1 MDSVI
6 PEMRRTAKIV
16 NFGLIYGAGPFR
28 MSQELGIPQKEAKTI
43 IEAYFE
49 KYSGIE
55 NYIQST
61 VEKAR
66 ELQYVETILG
76 RRRPVWDID
85 SSNHLHREAAK
96 RMAINMPIQGTNAE
110 MIKLAMIEIQKKMD
124 SKKMFKVYDM
134 WPDIAKESYEQE
146 FSKHEFKDIDHIVF
160 AGMGGSGTIG
170 DVFSS
175 ILSKN
180 DIHTSVVKG
189 YLLPKTV
196 DENTLVV
203 VTSVSG
209 NTQEPLTIL
218 KNSKNSKAKFIVF
231 SSGGMIK
238 EYALKNKINYQ
249 EIKMEHSPRAS
260 FSKYIFSMLKSL
272 ESVIPVKKSDVLDT
286 VSKMEIMQ
294 KNISSNN
301 LSENNNALN
310 IAEWITGTPVIYYP
324 WGLQSAAI
332 RFKNSLQ
339 ENSNL
344 HVITEDVIEACH
356 NGIVSWE
363 RNSNMQPILI
373 QGHDDYFKTKERW
386 DILKEFFNSKQI
398 QYKEIH
404 SLSGSIISKIINLI
418 YLFDYASIYYSVIS
432 GIDPSPVSA
441 IDFIKE
447 RLSK

>member
-1 MDSVI
+1 MVTRRMDL
-6 PEMRRTAKIV
+6 EELEKI
-16 NFGLIYGAGPFR
+16 
-28 MSQELGIPQKEAKTI
+28 
-43 IEAYFE
+43 
-49 KYSGIE
+49 
-55 NYIQST
+55 
-61 VEKAR
+61 
-66 ELQYVETILG
+66 
-76 RRRPVWDID
+76 
-85 SSNHLHREAAK
+85 
-96 RMAINMPIQGTNAE
+96 
-110 MIKLAMIEIQKKMD
+110 D
-124 SKKMFKVYDM
+124 SKKMFKVYDI

-146 FSKHEFKDIDHIVF
+146 FSKPEFSDIDHIVF

-203 VTSVSG
+203 VSSISG
-209 NTQEPLTIL
+209 NTHEPLTIL
-218 KNSKNSKAKFIVF
+218 ENSKNSQAKFIVF

-238 EYALKNKINYQ
+238 EYALKNKMNYQ

-260 FSKYIFSMLKSL
+260 LPKYIFSMLKTL

-286 VSKMEIMQ
+286 ISKMEIVR

-301 LSENNNALN
+301 LNENNTALN
-310 IAEWITGTPVIYYP
+310 LAKWITGFPVLYYP

-339 ENSNL
+339 ENSKL

-373 QGHDDYFKTKERW
+373 QGHDDYFKTIERW
-386 DILKEFFNSKQI
+386 KILKEFFRDRKI
-398 QYKEIH
+398 KFFEIK
-404 SLSGSIISKIINLI
+404 SVDGNILSKIVNLV
-418 YLFDYASIYYSVIS
+418 YLLDYASIYHAVLKK
-432 GIDPSPVSA
+432 IDPSPVNA
-441 IDFIKE
+441 IDFVKA
-447 RLSK
+447 RL

>member
-1 MDSVI
+1 MITRRMDL
-6 PEMRRTAKIV
+6 EELEKI
-16 NFGLIYGAGPFR
+16 
-28 MSQELGIPQKEAKTI
+28 
-43 IEAYFE
+43 
-49 KYSGIE
+49 
-55 NYIQST
+55 
-61 VEKAR
+61 
-66 ELQYVETILG
+66 
-76 RRRPVWDID
+76 
-85 SSNHLHREAAK
+85 
-96 RMAINMPIQGTNAE
+96 
-110 MIKLAMIEIQKKMD
+110 D
-124 SKKMFKVYDM
+124 SKKMFEVYDK

-146 FSKHEFKDIDHIVF
+146 LSKYEFNDIDHVIF
-160 AGMGGSGTIG
+160 SGMGGSGTIG
-170 DVFSS
+170 DIFSS

-180 DIHTSVVKG
+180 NIHTSVVKG

-209 NTQEPLTIL
+209 NTQESLTTL
-218 KNSKNSKAKFIVF
+218 KNSKNSQAKFIAF

-260 FSKYIFSMLKSL
+260 FPKYVFSMLKIL
-272 ESVIPVKKSDVLDT
+272 ESVIPMKKSNVLDT
-286 VSKMEIMQ
+286 ISKMEITQ

-301 LSENNNALN
+301 LNGNNMALN
-310 IAEWITGTPVIYYP
+310 IAKWITGTPVLYYP

-339 ENSNL
+339 ENSKL
-344 HVITEDVIEACH
+344 HAITEDVIEACH

-373 QGHDDYFKTKERW
+373 QGRDDYFKTIERW

-398 QYKEIH
+398 EYKEI
-404 SLSGSIISKIINLI
+404 SSVEGNIISKIINLI
-418 YLFDYASIYYSVIS
+418 YLLDYASIYHSVIS

>member
-1 MDSVI
+1 MNL
-6 PEMRRTAKIV
+6 EELEKI
-16 NFGLIYGAGPFR
+16 
-28 MSQELGIPQKEAKTI
+28 
-43 IEAYFE
+43 
-49 KYSGIE
+49 
-55 NYIQST
+55 
-61 VEKAR
+61 
-66 ELQYVETILG
+66 
-76 RRRPVWDID
+76 
-85 SSNHLHREAAK
+85 
-96 RMAINMPIQGTNAE
+96 
-110 MIKLAMIEIQKKMD
+110 D
-124 SKKMFKVYDM
+124 SKKIFKVYDK

-146 FSKHEFKDIDHIVF
+146 FLKPEFKDIDHIVF

-175 ILSKN
+175 VLSKN

-209 NTQEPLTIL
+209 NTQESLTIL
-218 KNSKNSKAKFIVF
+218 QNSKNNKAKFIAL

-238 EYALKNKINYQ
+238 QYAMKNGVNYQ

-260 FSKYIFSMLKSL
+260 FSKYIFATLKIL
-272 ESVIPVKKSDVLDT
+272 ELVIPVKKSDISDAI
-286 VSKMEIMQ
+286 SKMEIVQ

-301 LSENNNALN
+301 LNEENVALN
-310 IAEWITGTPVIYYP
+310 LAKWMTGIPALYYP
-324 WGLQSAAI
+324 GGLESAAI

-339 ENSNL
+339 ENSKL
-344 HVITEDVIEACH
+344 HVITEEVMEACH

-363 RNSNMQPILI
+363 RKSNIQPILI
-373 QGHDDYFKTKERW
+373 QGSDDYFKTKERW
-386 DILKEFFNSKQI
+386 ELLKEFFNSKQI
-398 QYKEIH
+398 DYKEIF
-404 SLSGSIISKIINLI
+404 SVNGNIISKITNLI
-418 YLFDYASIYYSVIS
+418 YLLDYASIYHSVIS

>member
-1 MDSVI
+1 MVTRRMDL
-6 PEMRRTAKIV
+6 EELEKI
-16 NFGLIYGAGPFR
+16 
-28 MSQELGIPQKEAKTI
+28 
-43 IEAYFE
+43 
-49 KYSGIE
+49 
-55 NYIQST
+55 
-61 VEKAR
+61 
-66 ELQYVETILG
+66 
-76 RRRPVWDID
+76 
-85 SSNHLHREAAK
+85 
-96 RMAINMPIQGTNAE
+96 
-110 MIKLAMIEIQKKMD
+110 D
-124 SKKMFKVYDM
+124 SKKMFKVYDI

-146 FSKHEFKDIDHIVF
+146 FSKPEFNDIDHIVF

-209 NTQEPLTIL
+209 NTQEPLMVL
-218 KNSKNSKAKFIVF
+218 KNSKNSKAKFIAF

-238 EYALKNKINYQ
+238 KYALKNEINYQ

-260 FSKYIFSMLKSL
+260 FPKYVFSMLRTL

-286 VSKMEIMQ
+286 ISKMEIVR
-294 KNISSNN
+294 KNIFSNN
-301 LSENNNALN
+301 LNENNTALN
-310 IAEWITGTPVIYYP
+310 LAKWITGTPVLYYP
-324 WGLQSAAI
+324 WGLESAAI

-339 ENSNL
+339 ENSKL
-344 HVITEDVIEACH
+344 HVMAEDIIEVCH
-356 NGIVSWE
+356 NGVVSWE
-363 RNSNMQPILI
+363 KDSIMQPILI
-373 QGHDDYFKTKERW
+373 QGHDDYSKTQERW
-386 DILKEFFNSKQI
+386 KILKEFFNSKQI
-398 QYKEIH
+398 ECKEI
-404 SLSGSIISKIINLI
+404 SSVKGSIISKIMNLI
-418 YLFDYASIYYSVIS
+418 YLFDYVSIYHSVIS

>member
-1 MDSVI
+1 MVTRRMDL
-6 PEMRRTAKIV
+6 EELEKI
-16 NFGLIYGAGPFR
+16 
-28 MSQELGIPQKEAKTI
+28 
-43 IEAYFE
+43 
-49 KYSGIE
+49 
-55 NYIQST
+55 
-61 VEKAR
+61 
-66 ELQYVETILG
+66 
-76 RRRPVWDID
+76 
-85 SSNHLHREAAK
+85 
-96 RMAINMPIQGTNAE
+96 
-110 MIKLAMIEIQKKMD
+110 D
-124 SKKMFKVYDM
+124 SKKMFKVYDI

-146 FSKHEFKDIDHIVF
+146 FSKPEFNDIDHIVF

-203 VTSVSG
+203 VTSISG
-209 NTQEPLTIL
+209 NTHEPLTIL
-218 KNSKNSKAKFIVF
+218 ENSKNSQAKFIVF

-238 EYALKNKINYQ
+238 EYALKNKMNYQ

-260 FSKYIFSMLKSL
+260 LPKYIFSMLKTL

-286 VSKMEIMQ
+286 ISKMEIVR

-301 LSENNNALN
+301 LNENNTALN
-310 IAEWITGTPVIYYP
+310 LAKWITGFPVLYYP

-339 ENSNL
+339 ENSKL

-373 QGHDDYFKTKERW
+373 QGHDDYIKTIERW
-386 DILKEFFNSKQI
+386 DILKEFFRDRKI
-398 QYKEIH
+398 EFFEIK
-404 SLSGSIISKIINLI
+404 SVDGNILSKIVNLV
-418 YLFDYASIYYSVIS
+418 YLLDYASIYHAVLKK
-432 GIDPSPVSA
+432 IDPSPVNA
-441 IDFIKE
+441 IDFVKA
-447 RLSK
+447 RL

>member
-1 MDSVI
+1 MITRRMDL
-6 PEMRRTAKIV
+6 EELEKI
-16 NFGLIYGAGPFR
+16 
-28 MSQELGIPQKEAKTI
+28 
-43 IEAYFE
+43 
-49 KYSGIE
+49 
-55 NYIQST
+55 
-61 VEKAR
+61 
-66 ELQYVETILG
+66 
-76 RRRPVWDID
+76 
-85 SSNHLHREAAK
+85 
-96 RMAINMPIQGTNAE
+96 
-110 MIKLAMIEIQKKMD
+110 D
-124 SKKMFKVYDM
+124 SKKMFEVYDK

-146 FSKHEFKDIDHIVF
+146 LSKYEFNDIDHVIF
-160 AGMGGSGTIG
+160 SGMGGSGTIG
-170 DVFSS
+170 DIFSS

-180 DIHTSVVKG
+180 NIHTSVVKG

-209 NTQEPLTIL
+209 NTQESLTTL
-218 KNSKNSKAKFIVF
+218 KNSKNSQAKFIAF

-260 FSKYIFSMLKSL
+260 FPKYVFSMLKIL
-272 ESVIPVKKSDVLDT
+272 ESVIPMKKSNVLDT
-286 VSKMEIMQ
+286 ISKMEITQ

-301 LSENNNALN
+301 LNGNNMALN
-310 IAEWITGTPVIYYP
+310 IAKWITGTPVLYYP

-339 ENSNL
+339 ENSKL
-344 HVITEDVIEACH
+344 HAITEDVIEACH

-373 QGHDDYFKTKERW
+373 QGRDDYFKTIERW
-386 DILKEFFNSKQI
+386 EILKEFFNSKQI
-398 QYKEIH
+398 EYKEI
-404 SLSGSIISKIINLI
+404 SSVEGNIISKIINLI
-418 YLFDYASIYYSVIS
+418 YLLDYASIYHSVIS

>member
-1 MDSVI
+1 MVTRRMDL
-6 PEMRRTAKIV
+6 EELEKI
-16 NFGLIYGAGPFR
+16 
-28 MSQELGIPQKEAKTI
+28 
-43 IEAYFE
+43 
-49 KYSGIE
+49 
-55 NYIQST
+55 
-61 VEKAR
+61 
-66 ELQYVETILG
+66 
-76 RRRPVWDID
+76 
-85 SSNHLHREAAK
+85 
-96 RMAINMPIQGTNAE
+96 
-110 MIKLAMIEIQKKMD
+110 D
-124 SKKMFKVYDM
+124 SKKMFKVYDI

-146 FSKHEFKDIDHIVF
+146 FSKPEFNDIDHIVF

-203 VTSVSG
+203 VSSISG
-209 NTQEPLTIL
+209 NTHEPLTIL
-218 KNSKNSKAKFIVF
+218 ENSKNSQAKFIVF

-238 EYALKNKINYQ
+238 EYALKNKMNYQ

-260 FSKYIFSMLKSL
+260 LPKYIFSMLKTL

-286 VSKMEIMQ
+286 ISKMEIVR

-301 LSENNNALN
+301 LNENNTALN
-310 IAEWITGTPVIYYP
+310 LAKWITGFPVLYYP

-339 ENSNL
+339 ENSKL

-373 QGHDDYFKTKERW
+373 QGHDDYIKTIERW
-386 DILKEFFNSKQI
+386 DILKEFFRDRKI
-398 QYKEIH
+398 EFFEIK
-404 SLSGSIISKIINLI
+404 SVDGNILSKIVNLV
-418 YLFDYASIYYSVIS
+418 YLLDYASIYHAVLKK
-432 GIDPSPVSA
+432 IDPSPVNA
-441 IDFIKE
+441 IDFVKA
-447 RLSK
+447 RL

>member
-1 MDSVI
+1 MV
-6 PEMRRTAKIV
+6 R
-16 NFGLIYGAGPFR
+16 
-28 MSQELGIPQKEAKTI
+28 
-43 IEAYFE
+43 
-49 KYSGIE
+49 
-55 NYIQST
+55 
-61 VEKAR
+61 
-66 ELQYVETILG
+66 
-76 RRRPVWDID
+76 
-85 SSNHLHREAAK
+85 K
-96 RMAINMPIQGTNAE
+96 RMNLE
-110 MIKLAMIEIQKKMD
+110 DLEKMD
-124 SKKMFKVYDM
+124 SKKMFKVYDI
-134 WPDIAKESYEQE
+134 WPDIAKKSYEQE
-146 FSKHEFKDIDHIVF
+146 FSKPEFDDIDHVVF
-160 AGMGGSGTIG
+160 SGMGGSGTIG

-180 DIHTSVVKG
+180 NIHTSVVKG

-196 DENTLVV
+196 DENTLIV

-231 SSGGMIK
+231 SSGGIIK
-238 EYALKNKINYQ
+238 EYALKNKMNYQ
-249 EIKMEHSPRAS
+249 EIEMEHSPRSS
-260 FSKYIFSMLKSL
+260 FPKYIFSMLKSL

-301 LSENNNALN
+301 LNENNNELN
-310 IAEWITGTPVIYYP
+310 IAEWIIGTPVIYYP
-324 WGLQSAAI
+324 WGLQSVAT

-386 DILKEFFNSKQI
+386 DILKEFFNSRQI
-398 QYKEIH
+398 EYKEIH
-404 SLSGSIISKIINLI
+404 SLNGSIISKIINLI
-418 YLFDYASIYYSVIS
+418 YLLDYASIYHSVIS
-432 GIDPSPVSA
+432 GIDPSPVPA
-441 IDFIKE
+441 IDFIKK

>member
-1 MDSVI
+1 MVTRRMDL
-6 PEMRRTAKIV
+6 EELEKI
-16 NFGLIYGAGPFR
+16 
-28 MSQELGIPQKEAKTI
+28 
-43 IEAYFE
+43 
-49 KYSGIE
+49 
-55 NYIQST
+55 
-61 VEKAR
+61 
-66 ELQYVETILG
+66 
-76 RRRPVWDID
+76 
-85 SSNHLHREAAK
+85 
-96 RMAINMPIQGTNAE
+96 
-110 MIKLAMIEIQKKMD
+110 D
-124 SKKMFKVYDM
+124 SKKMFEVYDK

-146 FSKHEFKDIDHIVF
+146 FSKYEFNDIDHVIF
-160 AGMGGSGTIG
+160 SGMGGSGTIG
-170 DVFSS
+170 DIFSS

-180 DIHTSVVKG
+180 NIHTSVVKG

-209 NTQEPLTIL
+209 NTQESLTTL
-218 KNSKNSKAKFIVF
+218 KNSKNSQAKFIAF

-260 FSKYIFSMLKSL
+260 FPKYVFSMLKIL
-272 ESVIPVKKSDVLDT
+272 ESVIPMKKSNVLDT
-286 VSKMEIMQ
+286 ISKMEITQ

-301 LSENNNALN
+301 LNGNNMALN
-310 IAEWITGTPVIYYP
+310 IAKWITGTPVLYYP

-339 ENSNL
+339 ENSKL
-344 HVITEDVIEACH
+344 HVVTEDIIEVCH

-373 QGHDDYFKTKERW
+373 QGRDDYFKTIERW
-386 DILKEFFNSKQI
+386 KILKEFFNSKQI
-398 QYKEIH
+398 EYKEI
-404 SLSGSIISKIINLI
+404 SSVEGNIISKIINLI
-418 YLFDYASIYYSVIS
+418 YLLDYASIYHSVIS